1 VSLCESAS
9 KVIGI
14 GGTCTTTVAPKS
26 GKKVAVRVNPATL
39 GVSFAAATETV
50 SVTSTTVSNPML
62 RPAARPMPVSGGC
75 DLCGTFSSLVYLDIV
90 NPAWDLG
97 ATISFG
103 DWGGYSFTAS
113 DPYMSIDFG
122 SELPSYGTITFT
134 SLSSGWTFTDQLLA
148 FY

>member
-1 VSLCESAS
+1 
-9 KVIGI
+9 
-14 GGTCTTTVAPKS
+14 
-26 GKKVAVRVNPATL
+26 
-39 GVSFAAATETV
+39 
-50 SVTSTTVSNPML
+50 
-62 RPAARPMPVSGGC
+62 MPVSGGC
-75 DLCGTFSSLVYLDIV
+75 DLCGTYSSSVYLDIA
-90 NPAWDLG
+90 NPAADLG

-122 SELPSYGTITFT
+122 SALPSYGTITFT